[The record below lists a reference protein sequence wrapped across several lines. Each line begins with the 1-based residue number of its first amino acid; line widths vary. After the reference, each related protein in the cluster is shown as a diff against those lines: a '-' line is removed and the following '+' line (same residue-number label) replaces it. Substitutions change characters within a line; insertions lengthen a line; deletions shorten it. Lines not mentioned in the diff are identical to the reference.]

1 MPQLDPEVFSP
12 QLVWLAITFVIL
24 YLLMARVALPRIG
37 EVLESRQ
44 DKIAHDLDAAATL
57 KTEADTVLA
66 EYEKALAEA
75 RAKAQTVLAEAAEA
89 RAREAEELMAAL
101 NAKLAEQL
109 GEAEARIAKAKHGAL
124 ASIETVVAE
133 IAQSA
138 AERLIGAPVDDAL
151 VKTAVE
157 TATREGR

>member
-24 YLLMARVALPRIG
+24 YLLMARIALPRIG

-57 KTEADTVLA
+57 KAEADAVLA
-66 EYEKALAEA
+66 EYEKAMAEA
-75 RAKAQTVLAEAAEA
+75 RAKAQALLAEAAEA
-89 RAREAEELMAAL
+89 RAREAEARIAAL
-101 NAKLAEQL
+101 DAKLAERL
-109 GEAEARIAKAKHGAL
+109 SAAEARIAKAKVDAL
-124 ASIETVVAE
+124 AGIETVAAE

-138 AERLIGAPVDDAL
+138 TERLIGAPVDDAL
-151 VKTAVE
+151 VKAALE
-157 TATREGR
+157 TAAREGR